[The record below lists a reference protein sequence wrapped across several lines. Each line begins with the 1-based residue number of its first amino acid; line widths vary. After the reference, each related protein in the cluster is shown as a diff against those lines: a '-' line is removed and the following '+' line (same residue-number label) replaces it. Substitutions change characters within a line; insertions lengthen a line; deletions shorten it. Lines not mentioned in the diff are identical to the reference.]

1 MISIEI
7 MKVFLLV
14 FSFLVI
20 SLAENDDESAVKSL
34 PVAEYIIYSFVCVF
48 LVLMGG
54 LMSGLTVGL
63 LGIDEIALEL
73 KIATGTESEKH
84 DALKVLNIID
94 KHHLLLVT
102 LLLANAIAME
112 ALPLFL
118 DTMFNTEI
126 SVLIS
131 VSFILAFGEVIPQ
144 SLCTGANQIKIA
156 CRCIP
161 TVKVLILLLYPI
173 SYPIAR
179 LLDKIL
185 GHKETKKTLDDKQ
198 LRTFIGIQTLN
209 ENNDSG
215 LDVFQIK
222 MMNGLMDLVHWA
234 NKDLM
239 VPLAKLPMIEKNDLI
254 GQDLIKQVMASDFSF
269 VVVFSLRKANVC
281 GTFPVRKI
289 FAALKDKSFLASGFV
304 LDDFVTINWE
314 MNCLEALKS
323 MNAAGVES
331 LFVTDDS
338 GEVLGMLRKG
348 DIVDR
353 VMISHF
359 GEKNGINEISNA
371 LIGVLEHRDKHLSSA
386 KTETVKRTKRIVS
399 H

>member
-1 MISIEI
+1 MRN
-7 MKVFLLV
+7 VLLV

-54 LMSGLTVGL
+54 MMSGLTVGL

-73 KIATGTESEKH
+73 KITTGSASEQH
-84 DALKVLNIID
+84 DALKVLSVIS

-144 SLCTGANQIKIA
+144 SLCTGPNQIKIA

-161 TVKVLILLLYPI
+161 TVKVLILILYPI
-173 SYPIAR
+173 SYPISL
-179 LLDKIL
+179 LLDKFL

-198 LRTFIGIQTLN
+198 LRTFIGIQKLN
-209 ENNDSG
+209 ETNDSG
-215 LDVFQIK
+215 LDIFQIK
-222 MMNGLMDLVHWA
+222 MMNGLMDLAHWTSK
-234 NKDLM
+234 NLM
-239 VPLAKLPMIEKNDLI
+239 IPLSKLPMIEKNDLI
-254 GQDLIKQVMASDFSF
+254 GQDLIKQVMASDFLF
-269 VVVFSLRKANVC
+269 VVVFSQKKANVC
-281 GTFPVRKI
+281 GTFAIKKI
-289 FAALKDKSFLASGFV
+289 FAALKEKNFLASGFV
-304 LDDFVTINWE
+304 LDDFVVINGE
-314 MNCLEALKS
+314 ISCLEALKN
-323 MNAAGVES
+323 MNKAGVDC
-331 LFVTDDS
+331 LFVTDQD
-338 GEVLGMLRKG
+338 GEVLGIVRKG
-348 DIVDR
+348 DIVDK

-359 GEKNGINEISNA
+359 ADKGGINEISNA
-371 LIGVLEHRDKHLSSA
+371 LIGVLEHRDKHCSSS